1 MAMAES
7 KVGKIITALGEL
19 EDDLDSLN
27 STVADMK
34 RQMSIRV
41 QNETD
46 ALYQKAREIATAEA
60 EEIISAAREKATAE
74 ASRIS
79 DEASSK
85 LEKIRADIDA
95 GFDEAVGIVV
105 STIMTPEGRTRKPA
119 KRSRKAK
126 TASA

>member
-7 KVGKIITALGEL
+7 KVGKIVAALGQL

-41 QNETD
+41 QKETD
-46 ALYQKAREIATAEA
+46 VLYEKTRGMATAEA
-60 EEIISAAREKATAE
+60 EGIISAAREKATAE

-79 DEASSK
+79 DDAASK

-105 STIMTPEGRTRKPA
+105 SAIMTPEGRTPKPA

-126 TASA
+126 PAKA

>member
-7 KVGKIITALGEL
+7 KVGKIIAALGEL

-46 ALYQKAREIATAEA
+46 ALYEKAREIATAEA

-79 DEASSK
+79 DDASSK

-126 TASA
+126 TARA